1 MFYAAESF
9 NQDISGW
16 DVSNVDDWY
25 GMNSMFYGAESFN
38 QDISQWDVSN
48 VNNMY
53 GMFYNARSFN
63 QDLSN
68 WDVSGSTNLNDMF
81 EGTDDLSDSNKC
93 EIHNSFSSND
103 NWNYDWDEYCSDE

>member
-1 MFYAAESF
+1 MGYFQLTKINSMFYAASSF

-16 DVSNVDDWY
+16 DVSGVNDWY

-53 GMFYNARSFN
+53 GMFYNAKSFN
-63 QDLSN
+63 QDISS
-68 WDVSGSTNLNDMF
+68 WDVSATLPQF
-81 EGTDDLSDSNKC
+81 ECYVRGC
-93 EIHNSFSSND
+93 R
-103 NWNYDWDEYCSDE
+103 